1 MDRGEMNDAEEEA
14 RYPYDEQE
22 GDEYGEDGDDGE
34 EEVEEEDEG
43 EEMEAVGEEEEEEE
57 NVVQRVKEEVEEVD
71 EQEQLQQDHA
81 GGDDDDYE
89 EEDEDDTDD
98 DDEDDN
104 VDGGGNDN
112 GMDEDEDSER
122 NGKKRK
128 LRDLSLSY
136 EFAPRVVVV
145 PQPSAI
151 AMSVPKSY
159 GGRKNAAADWTEHAT
174 FVLLDTWGDKFLQLG
189 RKSLRLD
196 EWIEVAKKVSQL
208 SNVVRT
214 DTQCRNRL
222 DTLKKKYK
230 KEKLKIEETG
240 NNNSSCKWVYF
251 KKMDMLMNV
260 SPRQPGLACGLDS
273 REYVF
278 TNPRVYMNHSNGLDE
293 MRDSPGNSESTE
305 ADDDNSD
312 GLPPKKARYVENG
325 VERSSF
331 RLLADSIKK
340 FGDIHAKIENSK
352 RQQMLELEKMRME
365 FHRDLELHRRKILE
379 RAQAEIAKMRDE
391 DDEELGGSAS
401 AGDMSD

>member
-1 MDRGEMNDAEEEA
+1 MDRGEMNDEEEA

-22 GDEYGEDGDDGE
+22 GDAYEEDDDDG

-43 EEMEAVGEEEEEEE
+43 EDEDEEEEE

-71 EQEQLQQDHA
+71 EQDQQQLQQDHA
-81 GGDDDDYE
+81 GGDDDYE
-89 EEDEDDTDD
+89 DEDEDDI
-98 DDEDDN
+98 DDEDEDEN
-104 VDGGGNDN
+104 VDEGGNDN
-112 GMDEDEDSER
+112 GRNEDEDSER

-128 LRDLSLSY
+128 LKDLSLGY
-136 EFAPRVVVV
+136 EFAPRVVA

-151 AMSVPKSY
+151 AVAVPKSSY

-174 FVLLDTWGDKFLQLG
+174 FILLDTWGDKFLQLG

-196 EWIEVAKKVSQL
+196 EWIEVAKKVSQA

-230 KEKLKIEETG
+230 KEKVKLEETG

-251 KKMDMLMNV
+251 KKMDTLMNV
-260 SPRQPGLACGLDS
+260 SPRQPGLTCGLDS

-278 TNPRVYMNHSNGLDE
+278 TNPRVYLNHSNGLDE

-305 ADDDNSD
+305 ADDDSSD
-312 GLPPKKARYVENG
+312 GLPPKKARYAENG

-391 DDEELGGSAS
+391 DDEEFDVSPGN
-401 AGDMSD
+401 MSD